1 MSEDSKP
8 CSREELR
15 ALWER
20 FAAPFSRDE
29 IRTRQQGGRT
39 LQYITARAAQNRLDE
54 VVGGANWTA
63 TYRDLDVP
71 STDRVHRSLS
81 ECTLTVILPSG
92 ECVVRVDVGGASNP
106 DPLVAVKGA
115 RSDSFKRACV
125 GLGIGRHLYGDGIPE
140 YDEGEVEHHVAAPQQ
155 QPQQQPRTVPA
166 KSQTPGDKF
175 LKWLSA
181 KGRETKRPV
190 VEGAARWGR
199 RNGLEIPIVDW
210 PEQACRDCAEWVKRG
225 LAKPPGGANGHAP
238 AVADGHW
245 STLPPFADWLREHA
259 ERSQLSEYQLLNH
272 LMKWSCRKGGFLRV
286 ADPVHLD
293 NREKWRLL
301 TEAWPDRFADIEAE
315 LTGYLQ
321 AQKRVAEQS

>member
-1 MSEDSKP
+1 MTQNNGS
-8 CSREELR
+8 CSHDDKHR

-29 IRTRQQGGRT
+29 IRSRQQGGRT
-39 LQYITARAAQNRLDE
+39 LSYITARSAQNRLDE
-54 VVGGANWTA
+54 VVGGANWSA

-71 STDRVHRSLS
+71 STDRVFRALA
-81 ECTLTVILPSG
+81 ECTLTIILPGG
-92 ECVVRVDVGGASNP
+92 ELVTRVDVGGASNP

-140 YDEGEVEHHVAAPQQ
+140 YDEGEQDHEPSPTPPRAAK
-155 QPQQQPRTVPA
+155 PA
-166 KSQTPGDKF
+166 AQRSASEPPGKRF
-175 LKWLSA
+175 LKWLSEQGKA
-181 KGRETKRPV
+181 THRPV
-190 VEGAARWGR
+190 VEGAAKWGR
-199 RNGLEIPIVDW
+199 EHGLTIPIVDW
-210 PEQACRDCAEWVKRG
+210 PEDACRDCAAHVKQV
-225 LAKPPGGANGHAP
+225 LAKAPKGSASRPVEADSEGVDGPPA
-238 AVADGHW
+238 
-245 STLPPFADWLREHA
+245 PFADWLRERA
-259 ERSQLSEYQLLNH
+259 ERHEVSEYQLLNH
-272 LMKWSCRKGGFLRV
+272 LMKWACRKGGFLRV

-321 AQKRVAEQS
+321 ALSKAPTA